1 MERSLGFADLD
12 DRESVATQLLQSI
25 AALAAMSFHAAAVSL
40 SVHDASAQELVFV
53 AVTRKEDGA
62 LVGRRFPAGAG
73 VAGWSLLTGEP
84 VIVANA
90 RQDQRFASDLAENT
104 GYVPERLAAVP
115 LLDEE
120 GPLAVLEI
128 LDYDPALGD
137 VEILELGEHFGRSAG
152 LTLRLLRRSD
162 ALGAIGGL
170 SGDLARGL
178 GRMVDVC
185 AEVQP
190 HRQRS
195 LARLLDAMS
204 DFVSDAS
211 TSPQSPS

>member
-1 MERSLGFADLD
+1 MDGSLGFADLGE
-12 DRESVATQLLQSI
+12 RESVATQLLQSI

-40 SVHDASAQELVFV
+40 SVLDAAARELVFV
-53 AVTRKEDGA
+53 AVTREEDDA

-84 VIVANA
+84 VIVADA

-120 GPLAVLEI
+120 GPLAVLEV
-128 LDYDPALGD
+128 LDFDPALGD

-152 LTLRLLRRSD
+152 LTLRLLRRSH
-162 ALGAIGGL
+162 ALGAITGL
-170 SGDLARGL
+170 SGDLARGI
-178 GRMVDVC
+178 GRLVDVC
-185 AEVQP
+185 AAVEP

-195 LARLLDAMS
+195 LARLLDAMG
-204 DFVSDAS
+204 DFVEDAS
-211 TSPQSPS
+211 AAPQSPS